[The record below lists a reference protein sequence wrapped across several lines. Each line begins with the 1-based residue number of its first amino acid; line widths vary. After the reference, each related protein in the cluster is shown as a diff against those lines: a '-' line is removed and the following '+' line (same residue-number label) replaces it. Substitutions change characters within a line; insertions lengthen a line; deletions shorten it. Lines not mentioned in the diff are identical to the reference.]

1 MVLCKDADNL
11 KRRETNEGKGAI
23 GGILPDEFCVRG
35 VTGSRIFVFESRN
48 RVDHARPI
56 SLAAIFKFHSFPV
69 CIVSIVTSLG
79 VKEKKKSVLLQERKI
94 KGKEEKREIDS
105 TKQ

>member
-11 KRRETNEGKGAI
+11 KRRETNEGKGAV

-56 SLAAIFKFHSFPV
+56 SLAAIFKFNSFPV
-69 CIVSIVTSLG
+69 CIVSIVTSIG
-79 VKEKKKSVLLQERKI
+79 VEEKKNLFSFKSERLR
-94 KGKEEKREIDS
+94 EKKRRER
-105 TKQ
+105 